1 MQWLMGKR
9 IRGCLSK
16 YVLFC
21 DVFHLFI
28 YVTRQTEFVY
38 VYLLCFSFV
47 TGSTIMRNKSGHV
60 NAGKTTSKFVGVIF
74 H

>member
-1 MQWLMGKR
+1 MLLNNEQLDAAV
-9 IRGCLSK
+9 I
-16 YVLFC
+16 
-21 DVFHLFI
+21 I
-28 YVTRQTEFVY
+28 FVSSSTKKI
-38 VYLLCFSFV
+38 L

>member
-1 MQWLMGKR
+1 M
-9 IRGCLSK
+9 SENSSV
-16 YVLFC
+16 VLKFM
-21 DVFHLFI
+21 FI
-28 YVTRQTEFVY
+28 INRLLIMLLVY
-38 VYLLCFSFV
+38 V

>member
-1 MQWLMGKR
+1 MEAIASNSYFHFQFTFCNCPW
-9 IRGCLSK
+9 IRR
-16 YVLFC
+16 Y
-21 DVFHLFI
+21 
-28 YVTRQTEFVY
+28 
-38 VYLLCFSFV
+38 V